1 MPGPAGTQ
9 AAQEAYQARQSV
21 NNNQFQSSGVETGN
35 RHHFGSG
42 VASGAGIGAGFGGW
56 QGALV
61 GGGIGLISDVI
72 NMFRDRKAE
81 DRANKNARD
90 AAAAANAEA
99 RANEENA
106 RKYNSESSQI
116 QRFQKAGLSPGLM
129 YGQMS
134 SSSGT
139 ASPVEAAQTY
149 MQNPS
154 NMRGSAGLD
163 AVNTYIAAQLAE
175 SSITSSNFDNAL
187 KDAQAK
193 NLDSQTTS
201 NDISNRT
208 LAQRNALDLG
218 QIAANIQQL
227 LSQSNLNEQQR
238 KNLEET
244 LDSVIKLN
252 EANANAANANADY
265 TSGALTDK
273 TNQDVNVGKSQVN
286 LNNAQARYTSG
297 ALTNKTNQ
305 DTATSLSQQHLNEQ
319 NEASIKQQYDITQT
333 KVDRVKRWLKAH
345 GFSED
350 DLGLVFEFADGVAKQ
365 SGRDLSTTTF
375 GTIKYWLTTAFD
387 NWRKRVSDEKIA
399 QGHDET
405 SERNNIR
412 TNETNERNNIRTNE
426 QSDRNSRRWSDV
438 MFSLEDQREAH
449 QNEIA
454 QFYSQ
459 EKEKDRAFQNRQDSL
474 RHQRTLE
481 RDSIFRSPTAPSSA
495 PPDAVK
501 SYPSKE
507 NFQKEMQ
514 RRSSEMSDSV
524 KKRYNDYVL
533 HVYPKLDA
541 RKQALFRQDMYYS
554 NDFDATLRK
563 WENMRK

>member
-21 NNNQFQSSGVETGN
+21 NNNNQFQSSGIETGN
-35 RHHFGSG
+35 RHHFGSAA
-42 VASGAGIGAGFGGW
+42 ASGAGIGAGVGGW

-134 SSSGT
+134 PSSGS

-333 KVDRVKRWLKAH
+333 KVDRVKRWLKDH

-365 SGRDLSTTTF
+365 SGRDLSTTAF

-412 TNETNERNNIRTNE
+412 TNE

-438 MFSLEDQREAH
+438 MFGLEDMREAH
-449 QNEIA
+449 DDAIA
-454 QFYSQ
+454 DKYIKAR
-459 EKEKDRAFQNRQDSL
+459 EKENGKTSSSSSSRQ
-474 RHQRTLE
+474 
-481 RDSIFRSPTAPSSA
+481 
-495 PPDAVK
+495 DAVK
-501 SYPSKE
+501 TIPSA
-507 NFQKEMQ
+507 NALNKEMQ
-514 RRSSEMSDSV
+514 RRSSEFTDDT
-524 KKRYNDYVL
+524 KQRYNAFLKSD
-533 HVYPKLDA
+533 YPKLDA